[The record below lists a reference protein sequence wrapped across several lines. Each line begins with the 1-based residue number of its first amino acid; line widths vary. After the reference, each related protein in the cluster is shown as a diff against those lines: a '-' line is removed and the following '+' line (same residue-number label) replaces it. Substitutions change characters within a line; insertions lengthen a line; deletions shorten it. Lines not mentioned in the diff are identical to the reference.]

1 LKRRLPALKIVEREA
16 NAWQRRRNQ
25 TQIGVDWQFT
35 TDAARVK
42 LKRLYPIVNVQE
54 ST

>member
-1 LKRRLPALKIVEREA
+1 VLEETLEIVEREA
-16 NAWQRRRNQ
+16 NTWQRRRNQ
-25 TQIGVDWQFT
+25 TQIDVDWQFT
-35 TDAARVK
+35 TDDARIK